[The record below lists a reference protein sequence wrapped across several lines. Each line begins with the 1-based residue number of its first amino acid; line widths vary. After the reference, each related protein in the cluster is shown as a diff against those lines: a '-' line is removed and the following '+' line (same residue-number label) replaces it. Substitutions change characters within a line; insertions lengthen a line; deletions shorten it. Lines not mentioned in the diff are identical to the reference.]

1 MLRIATVWQLALGKM
16 KEVFHMLAS
25 PVQGVSK
32 CFLAKSPVGSL
43 PLANLEMPHCSG
55 RFRAPAQMRSR
66 CVGRGDASRAVKP
79 RGTQRR
85 TNGLCGDESAV
96 STARDGVYD

>member
-25 PVQGVSK
+25 PVQGVNK

-55 RFRAPAQMRSR
+55 HFPTEARALPRETVDCRRQD
-66 CVGRGDASRAVKP
+66 GRVVV
-79 RGTQRR
+79 RG
-85 TNGLCGDESAV
+85 
-96 STARDGVYD
+96 